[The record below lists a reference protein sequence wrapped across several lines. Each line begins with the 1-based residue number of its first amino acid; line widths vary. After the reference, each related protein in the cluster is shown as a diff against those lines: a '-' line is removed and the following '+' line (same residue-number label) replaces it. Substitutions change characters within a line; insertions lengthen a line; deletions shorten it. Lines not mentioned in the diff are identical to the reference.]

1 MFDVLKYTQKFPSP
15 WFNAMSSLEKLCQ
28 AVVARNEQVNS
39 CNQHWIKG
47 QGVWFSQILS
57 LMISKSKKTKTKT
70 KKNERERE
78 REKGFLKVQKSTF
91 CKSGLSLRKDYIG
104 MFVS

>member
-57 LMISKSKKTKTKT
+57 LMISKSKKTKIKT
-70 KKNERERE
+70 KKNERER
-78 REKGFLKVQKSTF
+78 G
-91 CKSGLSLRKDYIG
+91 RKA
-104 MFVS
+104 F

>member
-57 LMISKSKKTKTKT
+57 LMISKSKKTKPKT
-70 KKNERERE
+70 KKNEGER
-78 REKGFLKVQKSTF
+78 G
-91 CKSGLSLRKDYIG
+91 RKA
-104 MFVS
+104 F